1 MRRFRAAITGEGAHR
16 FLVHDRD
23 AIYAP
28 AVDAAVEAM
37 GPRVLKTPART
48 LQANAF
54 CERLIGTM
62 RRECLGW
69 LIPLHERHLRR
80 ILQEWFGHDN
90 RGRPHTSL
98 GPGLPEP
105 SPDRGGQNRSGADSP
120 HDIASWRRRFSA
132 GCITNIDWSV
142 RRDRQNAG
150 VFCFCGALLISHPDL
165 SHGTRYRVTTGVPV
179 RHSLCVLS
187 VKVAC
192 GLLLGSRFGSS
203 LQPQGSVRPYGTI
216 HQKRNANEY
225 TRPIFDKSSV
235 VETCWPFWSWRSKML
250 SDGPNSYCSPADP
263 TTCGVRPLI
272 PTVHFCKLILVKYVS
287 FGPTGAMRLI
297 RFGGRFSY
305 AA

>member
-1 MRRFRAAITGEGAHR
+1 M
-16 FLVHDRD
+16 
-23 AIYAP
+23 
-28 AVDAAVEAM
+28 
-37 GPRVLKTPART
+37 LKTPART

-203 LQPQGSVRPYGTI
+203 LQPQGSVRPYGTFS
-216 HQKRNANEY
+216 R
-225 TRPIFDKSSV
+225 R
-235 VETCWPFWSWRSKML
+235 ETPMNTPDRYLTNRASWR
-250 SDGPNSYCSPADP
+250 PAGRSGAGAAKCCLTARIRTAAPP
-263 TTCGVRPLI
+263 TRRRVGCGR
-272 PTVHFCKLILVKYVS
+272 
-287 FGPTGAMRLI
+287 
-297 RFGGRFSY
+297 
-305 AA
+305 